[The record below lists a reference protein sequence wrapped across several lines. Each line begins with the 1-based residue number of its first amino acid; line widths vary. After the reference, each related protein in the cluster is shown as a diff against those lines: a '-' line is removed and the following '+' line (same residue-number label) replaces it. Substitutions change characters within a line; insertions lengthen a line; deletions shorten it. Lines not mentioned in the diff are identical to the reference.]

1 MPRFKHGNQS
11 LAYNWWHEEI
21 IDRRGRNAA
30 FVFYEGM
37 NMTKEEF
44 YKLYNPISVENGRR
58 YLNVVLDA
66 YFVMMDTTHRP
77 IVHTAKEQYAQIIL
91 QMFFTKGLAIS
102 KLLEGISY
110 RHGTVSLNPIIDHTQ
125 LFILARNLCETLSAY
140 ELICVI
146 PDSSEKRLIMVNL
159 FENSGYGYRLRFY
172 SEQLQKAHKEQYQ
185 QEQQIVRNAR
195 ETISNTEYYQSLS
208 PQQKKDFKKY
218 VIKKKSFQ
226 VILQDDGFRTLSWQK
241 ALHEY
246 VAPNGL
252 FDNIYMYFCLNTHP
266 SIISMNQFNQ
276 AFAAVNPEYPHM
288 CLTAIQYIISFLSMF
303 LQEYIAVFQKAQE
316 IFEGQN
322 EDIKWLLTLYDYRK
336 TK

>member
-1 MPRFKHGNQS
+1 
-11 LAYNWWHEEI
+11 
-21 IDRRGRNAA
+21 
-30 FVFYEGM
+30 
-37 NMTKEEF
+37 MTKEEF
-44 YKLYNPISVENGRR
+44 DNLYNPTSLENGWR
-58 YLNVVLDA
+58 YLNIVLDA
-66 YFVMMDTTHRP
+66 YFVMMDNTHQP

-91 QMFFTKGLAIS
+91 QMFFTKGLAVS

-146 PDSSEKRLIMVNL
+146 PDSEEKRLIMENL

-172 SEQLQKAHKEQYQ
+172 SEEMQKKYSEQYL
-185 QEQQIVRNAR
+185 QELQIVETARKTIRN
-195 ETISNTEYYQSLS
+195 TKYYQSLS
-208 PQQKKDFKKY
+208 PEQKKDFKNY

-226 VILQDDGFRTLSWQK
+226 VILQDDGFRTLSWQE

-252 FDNIYMYFCLNTHP
+252 FDNIYTYFCLNTHP
-266 SIISMNQFNQ
+266 SIISMNQFDQ

-288 CLTAIQYIISFLSMF
+288 CLTAILYMISFLSMF
-303 LQEYIAVFQKAQE
+303 LQEYIAVFPKAKE
-316 IFEGQN
+316 IFERQD
-322 EDIKWLLTLYDYRK
+322 EDIKGLLTLYDYRK

>member
-1 MPRFKHGNQS
+1 
-11 LAYNWWHEEI
+11 
-21 IDRRGRNAA
+21 
-30 FVFYEGM
+30 
-37 NMTKEEF
+37 MTKEEF
-44 YKLYNPISVENGRR
+44 DNLYNPTSLENGWR
-58 YLNVVLDA
+58 YLNLVLDA
-66 YFVMMDTTHRP
+66 YFVMMDNTHQP

-91 QMFFTKGLAIS
+91 QMFFTKGLAVS

-146 PDSSEKRLIMVNL
+146 PDSEEKRLIMENL

-172 SEQLQKAHKEQYQ
+172 SEEMQKKYSEQYL
-185 QEQQIVRNAR
+185 QELQIVETAR
-195 ETISNTEYYQSLS
+195 KTIRSTKYYQSLS
-208 PQQKKDFKKY
+208 PEQKKDFKNY

-226 VILQDDGFRTLSWQK
+226 VILQDDGFRTLSWQE

-252 FDNIYMYFCLNTHP
+252 FDNIYTYFCLNTHP
-266 SIISMNQFNQ
+266 SIISMNQFDQ
-276 AFAAVNPEYPHM
+276 AFAAINPEYPHM
-288 CLTAIQYIISFLSMF
+288 CLTAILYMISFLSMF
-303 LQEYIAVFQKAQE
+303 LQEYIAVFPKAKE
-316 IFEGQN
+316 IFERQD
-322 EDIKWLLTLYDYRK
+322 EDIKGLLTLYDYRK